1 VKSAL
6 LSLAIETERDVVLAR
21 QRARQVA
28 GLLGFE
34 AQDQTRIATSVS
46 EIARNAC
53 QYARNAKVEFSLAS
67 TPVRA
72 LVIRVSDR
80 GPGIDELESILDGRY
95 VSKSGMGIG
104 IIGARR
110 LMDHFMVSGNPETGT
125 TVVMTKHLRAGA
137 PVLDSLKIAQI
148 VETLTREGPAD
159 VVNELQRQNREIL
172 EAMRELEVRYE
183 DLDRLSAELEETNR
197 GVVALYSELD
207 EKAAQLERANH
218 LKTTFLSDFSHEVRT
233 PLNAVRNLTRLLLD
247 GYEGPLGDNQRR
259 AVSLIRSSADGL
271 AQLVDDWL
279 DLARI
284 EAGKAVLRIAE
295 FDLAS
300 LFAVLR
306 GVFRPLVASPDV
318 SLVFDEPQEIARLC
332 TDEGK
337 ISQILRNLIS
347 NALKFTSQG
356 TVTVSAMAGVSDTV
370 VLEVRDTGI
379 GIAREDQGR
388 IFEEFAQVENPIQRG
403 VTGTGLGLPI
413 SRKLARLLG
422 GDIAVRSEPGIG
434 STFVLTV
441 PRVYDMASV
450 DAMQLEAATASA
462 HRG

>member
-1 VKSAL
+1 MKSAL

-21 QRARQVA
+21 QRARQLA

-72 LVIRVSDR
+72 LVIRVSDH

-104 IIGARR
+104 MIGARR
-110 LMDHFMVSGNPETGT
+110 LMDHFMVSANPETGT
-125 TVVMTKHLRAGA
+125 TVVMTKHLRASA
-137 PVLDSLKIAQI
+137 PPLDSTKIAQI
-148 VETLTREGPAD
+148 VERLTREGPAD

-172 EAMRELEVRYE
+172 EAMRELEARYD

-207 EKAAQLERANH
+207 EKAAQLERANR

-247 GYEGPLGDNQRR
+247 GYEGPLGDTQRR
-259 AVSLIRSSADGL
+259 AVSLIRSSAEGL
-271 AQLVDDWL
+271 AQMVDDWL

-295 FDLAS
+295 FDLSS
-300 LFAVLR
+300 LFGVLR

-318 SLVFDEPQEIARLC
+318 SLVFEEPQEIARLS

-337 ISQILRNLIS
+337 VSQILRNLIS

-356 TVTVSAMAGVSDTV
+356 TVTVSAMASVGDTV
-370 VLEVRDTGI
+370 VLEVTDTGI

-403 VTGTGLGLPI
+403 VKGTGLGLPI

-422 GDIAVRSEPGIG
+422 GDIEVRSELGIG

-441 PRVYDMASV
+441 PRVYDMVSV
-450 DAMQLEAATASA
+450 DAMQPEAATASA